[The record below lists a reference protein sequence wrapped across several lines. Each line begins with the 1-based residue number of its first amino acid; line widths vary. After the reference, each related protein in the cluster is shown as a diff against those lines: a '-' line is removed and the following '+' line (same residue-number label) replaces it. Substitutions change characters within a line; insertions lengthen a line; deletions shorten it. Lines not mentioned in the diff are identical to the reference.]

1 MTDRI
6 AAVQNEVPEASPG
19 RVSRLSRLRA
29 VILAN
34 KLFTLVL
41 AAGAIVRLVAVLG
54 YPGALWFAGDSY
66 VYIGAALRLQPNLS
80 KSTGYSLYL
89 KALEPFHSFTL
100 VVITQHL
107 MGLAMAV
114 MLYALLR
121 RARVRSWL
129 AALATVPILFNGFEI
144 QLEHMVMADTLFEF
158 LMFTSATLLLWN
170 RRPSWRTV
178 LIAGLLTG
186 YGITVWSGGLAVP
199 VVFVLFVIWRR
210 LGWRSLAA
218 IVVGCAVPILGYAT
232 WFNSHNGD
240 FALTNSEGFYLYGRV
255 SSFADCAKIDPPA
268 DLRYLCLD
276 IPVTKRLPPGTL
288 VWHVKQVHEVPGGPV
303 SVAGNKALRTF
314 AIKAIEAQPVSY
326 AHVIVDGVVLSVDW
340 KRYNYPSAGTVYDYY
355 FHTKALWVPP
365 DHTWIAGGTATQD
378 IRSYGHQGLGRVV
391 SPFDKLMAGY
401 QRIFYLYGPL
411 FGLIL
416 VLGLGSLIR
425 VYRRDG
431 RFRLGRWRDGPSKM
445 PFVCAVVLL
454 VFPIMVAD
462 FDYRYVLPVVPFAC
476 LAAGLAFASPQSRR
490 APDEDPSPEGAA
502 AELPAR
508 TEVTTPQAS

>member
-6 AAVQNEVPEASPG
+6 TPVQNEVPEASPG
-19 RVSRLSRLRA
+19 GISRPRRLRA
-29 VILAN
+29 AILSN
-34 KLFTLVL
+34 KLFTVAL

-54 YPGALWFAGDSY
+54 YPGALWFQGDTY

-80 KSTGYSLYL
+80 KTTGYSLYL
-89 KALEPFHSFTL
+89 KALEPLHSFTL
-100 VVITQHL
+100 VTITQHL
-107 MGLAMAV
+107 MGLAMAL

-121 RARVRSWL
+121 RARVRAWI
-129 AALATVPILFNGFEI
+129 ATLATVPVLFNGFEI

-158 LMFTSATLLLWN
+158 LMFAAATLLLWN
-170 RRPSWRTV
+170 RRPSWRNV

-186 YGITVWSGGLAVP
+186 YACTIWSGGLALP
-199 VVFVLFVIWRR
+199 VIFFLFVLGRR
-210 LGWRSLAA
+210 LGWRPLAA
-218 IVVGCAVPILGYAT
+218 LVAGCAVPILSYAI
-232 WFNSHNGD
+232 WFHAIWGN

-255 SSFADCAKIDPPA
+255 SSFANCAKIDPPA

-303 SVAGNKALRTF
+303 SVTGNKALRDF
-314 AIKAIEAQPVSY
+314 AIDAIEAQPVSY
-326 AHVIVDGVVLSVDW
+326 AHAVVKGVVLSVDW
-340 KRYNYPSAGTVYDYY
+340 KRYDYPSYGTVYDYY
-355 FHTKALWVPP
+355 FHTKAIWVPP
-365 DHTWIAGGTATQD
+365 HHTWIKGGTATHD
-378 IRSYGHQGLGRVV
+378 IRAYGHQGLGRVV
-391 SPFDKLMAGY
+391 RPFDQLMSGY

-416 VLGLGSLIR
+416 ILGLGSLVR
-425 VYRRDG
+425 VYRRNG
-431 RFRLGRWRDGPSKM
+431 RFRVGRWRDGPSKM

-476 LAAGLAFASPQSRR
+476 LAAGLAFSSPSSRR
-490 APDEDPSPEGAA
+490 GPSEDPDPEGAA
-502 AELPAR
+502 AEVPGR
-508 TEVTTPQAS
+508 TEVTAS